1 MKLLAIETATRMAG
15 VAAWA
20 DGRVLAERRQ
30 TVTTHSEQLMV
41 MVDEALREAGWAAR
55 DLDALVCGAGPG
67 SFTGLRIGLA
77 TAKGL
82 SFALGRPL
90 ALVSSLETLAA
101 RVPDGRVGAVLDA
114 YKGEVY
120 AGLYDVTAGVPRAL
134 VEEQAWPPARLAEE
148 LAKHAPIVLVGD
160 GAIRYPSLVAL
171 LSGGARLY
179 DEDGAPRPGDLAR
192 LGALRLAEGADDRL
206 AGPRYLRPSEAEL
219 FKEKKNKN

>member
-1 MKLLAIETATRMAG
+1 MRLLAIETATRTAG

-41 MVDEALREAGWAAR
+41 MVDATLREAGWTPR
-55 DLDALVCGAGPG
+55 ELDALVCGAGPG

-101 RVPDGRVGAVLDA
+101 RVAGGRVAAVLDA

-120 AGLYDVTAGVPRAL
+120 AGVFEVEGGRPRVI
-134 VEEQAWPPARLAEE
+134 VEEQAWPPARLTDE
-148 LAKHAPIVLVGD
+148 LAQRAPLVLVGD
-160 GAIRYPSLVAL
+160 GALRYPSL
-171 LSGGARLY
+171 LSAGVRMY

-192 LGALRLAEGADDRL
+192 LGALRLAGGADDRL
-206 AGPRYLRPSEAEL
+206 AGPHYLRPSEAEL